1 MGGGKEESSLF
12 RCEIVC
18 GREEMRVFV
27 CSDHHKLTIFLVV
40 LVERGGRDG
49 EGCG

>member
-1 MGGGKEESSLF
+1 MGGGKEEGYLY

-27 CSDHHKLTIFLVV
+27 FSDHHKLTVFL
-40 LVERGGRDG
+40 L
-49 EGCG
+49 